1 MKALFYPSYGEL
13 IVNEQPLPEYKD
25 NEVLLQVSACGIC
38 GSELETFAKKS
49 ERRKP
54 PIIMGHEF
62 CGIILEKGAAVE
74 GWDPGTR
81 VVSNSVISCGDCV
94 RCREGKTN
102 LCPRRNIFGMER
114 NGAFAEFV
122 NVPARCL
129 VETPSKLSP
138 AEACLA
144 EPLGNGV
151 HMVELTRHIPLKR
164 ILVIGAGPIGLM
176 AQQAFQALRG
186 ASVVVAD
193 LKEERLSVAK
203 KLGADMVINSGK
215 LSLEDEIRILTCG
228 EGVDLV
234 IDAVGMA
241 ITNRQAL
248 NVVGTGGVVV
258 LIGLHENSSS
268 LYSYDIILSEKK
280 VMGSYAANLD
290 DISLALQLM
299 ADQKVDVVSWVNY
312 YSLQEGEKA
321 FRDMMLAEGS
331 HIKSVL
337 LINNKTIQI

>member
-13 IVNEQPLPEYKD
+13 VVNEQPVPEYND

-49 ERRKP
+49 PRRKP

-74 GWDPGTR
+74 GWAPGTR

-94 RCREGKTN
+94 RCRGGKTN
-102 LCPRRNIFGMER
+102 LCAGRKIFGMER

-129 VETPSKLSP
+129 VEAPSNLSS
-138 AEACLA
+138 AAACLA
-144 EPLGNGV
+144 EPLANGV

-176 AQQAFQALRG
+176 AQQAFQVLRG
-186 ASVVVAD
+186 ASVIVAD
-193 LKEERLSVAK
+193 LKEGRLETAR
-203 KLGADMVINSGK
+203 KLGAEHVFNSGK
-215 LSLEDEIRILTCG
+215 GSLEDEIMSLTSG

-248 NVVGTGGVVV
+248 NVVGTGGAVI

-290 DISLALQLM
+290 DISSALQLM
-299 ADQKVDVVSWVNY
+299 ADQKVDVTSWVNY
-312 YSLQEGEKA
+312 YSLQDGEKA
-321 FRDMMLAEGS
+321 FRNMMLAEGT

-337 LINNKTIQI
+337 LIHKDI